1 MSDQYDDLNGSQEP
15 FNYQDTIS
23 QRAMAFCHLAKL
35 ADKVKDEAVKEL
47 CLTML
52 RKINANVRSPVTGDL
67 RSVEKPTE

>member
-1 MSDQYDDLNGSQEP
+1 MSGQYDDLNGSQDP

-23 QRAMAFCHLAKL
+23 QREMAFCHLAML

-52 RKINANVRSPVTGDL
+52 RKINANVRSQVTGDL
-67 RSVEKPTE
+67 RSVEKPSE